1 MGKVV
6 RREEA
11 AKSGERFRCPFMW
24 ARRPRRTSLDAPTRA
39 LEAHPPRPT
48 RSVRL
53 ALLVA
58 LIVVQVAWTAV
69 LLYTAFRVIGTLR
82 GLS

>member
-1 MGKVV
+1 MSVHVGSS
-6 RREEA
+6 A
-11 AKSGERFRCPFMW
+11 AK
-24 ARRPRRTSLDAPTRA
+24 AHVTDAPTRA
-39 LEAHPPRPT
+39 LAVHPPRPT